1 MKLKNALAGALF
13 AGLLPGIVVG
23 VTFGSAAMAQGNHQQ
38 YGGDQLGGGGQ
49 QGRNEA
55 QQNRYYG
62 SSSGSYAPRPGW
74 RWQPQRCWI
83 ERIPGSGL
91 GPQRVCR

>member
-1 MKLKNALAGALF
+1 MKLENVLAGALF
-13 AGLLPGIVVG
+13 AGLLAVG

-38 YGGDQLGGGGQ
+38 YGGDQRGGGQQLQ

-55 QQNRYYG
+55 QQNGYYG
-62 SSSGSYAPRPGW
+62 SSSGYAPRPGW
-74 RWQPQRCWI
+74 RWQPQQCWI

>member
-13 AGLLPGIVVG
+13 AGLLPGLVVG
-23 VTFGSAAMAQGNHQQ
+23 VTFGN
-38 YGGDQLGGGGQ
+38 
-49 QGRNEA
+49 
-55 QQNRYYG
+55 
-62 SSSGSYAPRPGW
+62 APRTGW
-74 RWQPQRCWI
+74 RWQPQQCWI

>member
-1 MKLKNALAGALF
+1 
-13 AGLLPGIVVG
+13 
-23 VTFGSAAMAQGNHQQ
+23 MAQGNHQ
-38 YGGDQLGGGGQ
+38 GGGGGGGQ
-49 QGRNEA
+49 QWQQGWNEA
-55 QQNRYYG
+55 QQDRYYG
-62 SSSGSYAPRPGW
+62 SSYGSYGPRPGW